1 MGLTGETEY
10 HQNWRLNERH
20 YGTLQGRDKKACTEI
35 HGKAAVAEWR
45 TSFNAPPPSIDF
57 NHEDHPRFDQLYSHL
72 SFREHLEL
80 PVGESLE
87 MVTERAEKYWKSAIL
102 PSLEQAGE
110 GKCVLVSSHKHLLRG
125 MVHLL
130 AGLTPEQVSM
140 LSIHNGQPFVFE
152 VDRNNDYEVVKNYYI
167 EDESEEVV
175 AAVKEDDVELFRK

>member
-1 MGLTGETEY
+1 
-10 HQNWRLNERH
+10 
-20 YGTLQGRDKKACTEI
+20 
-35 HGKAAVAEWR
+35 
-45 TSFNAPPPSIDF
+45 
-57 NHEDHPRFDQLYSHL
+57 
-72 SFREHLEL
+72 
-80 PVGESLE
+80 
-87 MVTERAEKYWKSAIL
+87 
-102 PSLEQAGE
+102 
-110 GKCVLVSSHKHLLRG
+110 